1 MKADQLDETSVWQ
14 ELEEFVVTK
23 ELDQHLRRFFSSY
36 CEAMDKTGDPD
47 VGGRIGVW
55 VSGFFG
61 SGKSHFIKVL
71 SYLLDNAAHTHD
83 GGTKRAVEFF
93 DAKIKDAML
102 LGDIKRAVASN
113 TDVILFN
120 IDSKAANR
128 AGRDAILEVFLKV
141 LNELQGYSGDHP
153 HIAHME
159 RYLEGKAKLQDFHD
173 TYLTLAGAHW
183 TEERDAY
190 EFNRDEVIKALA
202 QTRGQSE
209 QSCEKW
215 IDGAEDNFALTIENF
230 CKWVKDYLDA
240 QGADRRI
247 VFLVDEV
254 GQFIGS
260 DAHLMLNLQTIT
272 EELGTVCKG
281 RAWVVVTSQE
291 DIDAV
296 LGELQGTRANDF
308 SKIQGR
314 FRTRLSLSSANVDE
328 VIQERLLA
336 KREDVRPGLEA
347 EYTKQADILK
357 KSAVLQGSRHDFPR
371 VQGRR

>member
-1 MKADQLDETSVWQ
+1 MKADQLDESSVWQ

-128 AGRDAILEVFLKV
+128 AGRDAILAVFLKV

-159 RYLEGKAKLQDFHD
+159 RYLEGKAKLRDFQDA
-173 TYLTLAGAHW
+173 YRTLAGANW

-202 QTRGQSE
+202 QVLGQSE

-272 EELGTVCKG
+272 EDLGTVCRG
-281 RAWVVVTSQE
+281 
-291 DIDAV
+291 
-296 LGELQGTRANDF
+296 
-308 SKIQGR
+308 
-314 FRTRLSLSSANVDE
+314 
-328 VIQERLLA
+328 
-336 KREDVRPGLEA
+336 
-347 EYTKQADILK
+347 
-357 KSAVLQGSRHDFPR
+357 
-371 VQGRR
+371 